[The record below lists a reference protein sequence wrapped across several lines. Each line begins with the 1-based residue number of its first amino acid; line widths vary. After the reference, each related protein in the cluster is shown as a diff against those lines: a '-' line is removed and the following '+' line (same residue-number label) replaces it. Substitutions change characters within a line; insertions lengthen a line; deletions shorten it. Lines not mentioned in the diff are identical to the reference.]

1 MSGLMVGL
9 LLGMAVGPAAMTT
22 AVTVLGTLT
31 VQGLFWAGRA
41 TARGVSAA
49 LWPEA
54 PAAPL
59 LPEAPL
65 LDQGAGE
72 GQALPVGVEG
82 DARQ

>member
-1 MSGLMVGL
+1 MMGL

-49 LWPEA
+49 LWPPE
-54 PAAPL
+54 APL
-59 LPEAPL
+59 LPQAPL

-72 GQALPVGVEG
+72 SEALPVGVKG
-82 DARQ
+82 NAGQ